1 MSEKPTYEE
10 LEFHIHEL
18 KNELGR
24 LRDSEE
30 RLRLAIDAVND
41 GIFDFDLKNDIT
53 YFSPRYYTML
63 GYEPYELPAS
73 RETWKNLLHPDD
85 REKTIAYVDE
95 RVRKRKTWS
104 IEFRLRAKDGQYRW
118 ILGRGRVFAWD
129 RDGNPIRRIG
139 THKDITDRKMIEFE
153 REELIQ
159 KLNKAVKDVKTLGG
173 LIPICSSC
181 KKIRDDKGYWN
192 QLEAYFEQHSTALF
206 SHSLCPECMDE
217 IYGNDD
223 WYIELKQKK
232 KTPPGAGE

>member
-1 MSEKPTYEE
+1 MIEKPTPEE
-10 LEFHIHEL
+10 LQFHILEL

-24 LRDSEE
+24 LKDSEE

-41 GIFDFDLKNDIT
+41 GVFDFDIQNKST

-63 GYEPYELPAS
+63 GYEPYEMPAC

-85 REKTIAYVDE
+85 REKTVAFVDE
-95 RVRKRKTWS
+95 KIRKRKNWY
-104 IEFRLRAKDGQYRW
+104 IEFRLRAKDGSYRW
-118 ILGRGRVFAWD
+118 ILGRGRVLAWD
-129 RDGNPIRRIG
+129 DHGNPIRRIG
-139 THKDITDRKMIEFE
+139 THTDITDRKLAEFE
-153 REELIQ
+153 REALIR
-159 KLNKAVKDVKTLGG
+159 KLNKALKDVKTLGG

-206 SHSLCPECMDE
+206 SHSLCPHCMDE

-223 WYIELKQKK
+223 WYIEMKNKK
-232 KTPPGAGE
+232 KSGSRDDD